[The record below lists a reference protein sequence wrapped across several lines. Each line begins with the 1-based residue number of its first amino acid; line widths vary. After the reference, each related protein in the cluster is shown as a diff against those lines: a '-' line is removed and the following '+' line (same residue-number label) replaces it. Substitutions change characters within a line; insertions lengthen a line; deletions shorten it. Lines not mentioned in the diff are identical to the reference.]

1 MNYIKEAFVQFFIAV
16 HTMLSTFI
24 PDKGLSYGLA
34 IILVTIIIRIVLLPL
49 TIKQT
54 RSTLVMSEIQPEV
67 KKLQEKYK
75 NDPQKSQEE
84 MMKLYKEKGASPF
97 SGCLPML
104 IQWPIFIALY
114 FVFSTMTGLQGVN
127 FLGIDLGASNP
138 VLAVLSGITTFVS
151 GFFSMPTNNADPAQA
166 RQTKIMNISM
176 GFFMIYV
183 SWKLKAALV
192 LYWIVNNLIQVTQTV
207 IMKKMDK
214 NIVKTKEAKHTKEIT
229 KTKKDS
235 KS

>member
-1 MNYIKEAFVQFFIAV
+1 LKYINEAFVQFFNII
-16 HTMLSTFI
+16 HGFI
-24 PDKGLSYGLA
+24 NGFVSDKGLSYGLA

-49 TIKQT
+49 TVKQT
-54 RSTLVMSEIQPEV
+54 RSSLVMSEIQPEV

-84 MMKLYKEKGASPF
+84 MMKLYKERGASPF

-114 FVFSTMTGLQGVN
+114 FVFSTMTGLQGVY
-127 FLGIDLGASNP
+127 FLGIDLGAHNP
-138 VLAVLSGITTFVS
+138 VLAVLSGLTTFVS
-151 GFFSMPTNNADPAQA
+151 GYFSMPTHNADPAQA

-183 SWKLKAALV
+183 SWNLKAALV
-192 LYWIVNNLIQVTQTV
+192 LYWVVNNLIQVTQTV

-214 NIVKTKEAKHTKEIT
+214 KIVKEK
-229 KTKKDS
+229 
-235 KS
+235 

>member
-1 MNYIKEAFVQFFIAV
+1 MQYIKEAFVQFFIFI
-16 HTMLSTFI
+16 HTFVNGFI
-24 PDKGLSYGLA
+24 PDKGMSYGIA
-34 IILVTIIIRIVLLPL
+34 IILVTLIIRIILLPL

-54 RSTLVMSEIQPEV
+54 RSSLVMSEIQPEV

-75 NDPQKSQEE
+75 NDPAKSQEE

-114 FVFSTMTGLQGVN
+114 FVFSTMTGLQGVY
-127 FLGIDLGASNP
+127 FLGIDLGSSNV
-138 VLAVLSGITTFVS
+138 VLAVLSGLTTFVS
-151 GFFSMPTNNADPAQA
+151 GYFSMPTHNADPAQA

-192 LYWIVNNLIQVTQTV
+192 LYWVVNNLIQVTQTV
-207 IMKKMDK
+207 IMKRMDK
-214 NIVKTKEAKHTKEIT
+214 KIVKEK
-229 KTKKDS
+229 
-235 KS
+235 

>member
-1 MNYIKEAFVQFFIAV
+1 MQFFIAI
-16 HTMLSTFI
+16 HSMLNSFI

-34 IILVTIIIRIVLLPL
+34 IILVTIIIRIVILPL
-49 TIKQT
+49 TIKQI
-54 RSTLVMSEIQPEV
+54 RSSLVMSEIQPDV

-84 MMKLYKEKGASPF
+84 MMKLYKERGASPF

-114 FVFSTMTGLQGVN
+114 FVFSTMTGLQGVY
-127 FLGIDLGASNP
+127 FLGINLGASNGI
-138 VLAVLSGITTFVS
+138 LAVLSGLTTFIS
-151 GFFSMPTNNADPAQA
+151 GYLSMPTHNADPAQA

-207 IMKKMDK
+207 ILKKMDK
-214 NIVKTKEAKHTKEIT
+214 KIPKSDEKTIVKTKTK
-229 KTKKDS
+229 
-235 KS
+235 

>member
-1 MNYIKEAFVQFFIAV
+1 LEGKILGYIKEGFVQFFNAV
-16 HTMLSTFI
+16 HGMLNSFI
-24 PDKGLSYGLA
+24 PDKGLSAGLA
-34 IILVTIIIRIVLLPL
+34 IILVTIIIRIIILPL

-54 RSTLVMSEIQPEV
+54 KSSLVMSEVQPEV
-67 KKLQEKYK
+67 KKLQDKYK
-75 NDPQKSQEE
+75 NDPAKAQEE

-114 FVFSTMTGLQGVN
+114 FVFSTMTGIEGVY
-127 FLGIDLGASNP
+127 FLGLDLGKSNM
-138 VLAVLSGITTFVS
+138 VLAVLSGLTTFLS
-151 GFFSMPTNNADPAQA
+151 GYFSMPTHNADPAQA

-183 SWKLKAALV
+183 SWKLRAALV
-192 LYWIVNNLIQVTQTV
+192 LYWVVNNLIQVLQTV

-214 NIVKTKEAKHTKEIT
+214 KIVKG
-229 KTKKDS
+229 KK
-235 KS
+235 

>member
-1 MNYIKEAFVQFFIAV
+1 LSYIKEAFLQFFNAV
-16 HTMLSTFI
+16 HAMLNSFI

-54 RSTLVMSEIQPEV
+54 RSTLVMSEIQPDV

-114 FVFSTMTGLQGVN
+114 FVFSTMTGLQGVK
-127 FLGIDLGASNP
+127 FIGIDLGGSNP
-138 VLAVLSGITTFVS
+138 VLAVLSGLTTFVS
-151 GFFSMPTNNADPAQA
+151 GYFSMPTNNADPAQA

-214 NIVKTKEAKHTKEIT
+214 KIVKTKEIEKAKEI
-229 KTKKDS
+229 KS
-235 KS
+235 KRK

>member
-1 MNYIKEAFVQFFIAV
+1 
-16 HTMLSTFI
+16 
-24 PDKGLSYGLA
+24 
-34 IILVTIIIRIVLLPL
+34 
-49 TIKQT
+49 
-54 RSTLVMSEIQPEV
+54 
-67 KKLQEKYK
+67 
-75 NDPQKSQEE
+75 

-127 FLGIDLGASNP
+127 FLGINLGASNP
-138 VLAVLSGITTFVS
+138 VLAVLSGLTTFVS
-151 GFFSMPTNNADPAQA
+151 GFFTMPTNNADPAQA

-176 GFFMIYV
+176 GFFMIYI

-207 IMKKMDK
+207 IMKKLDK
-214 NIVKTKEAKHTKEIT
+214 KIVKTKEVKQTKEIAN
-229 KTKKDS
+229 TKKDS

>member
-1 MNYIKEAFVQFFIAV
+1 LSYIKEAFLQFFNAV
-16 HTMLSTFI
+16 HAMLNSFI

-54 RSTLVMSEIQPEV
+54 RSTLVMSEIQPDV

-114 FVFSTMTGLQGVN
+114 FVFSTMTGLQGVK
-127 FLGIDLGASNP
+127 FIGIDLGGSNP
-138 VLAVLSGITTFVS
+138 VLAVLSGLTTFVS
-151 GFFSMPTNNADPAQA
+151 GYFSMPTNNADPAQA

-214 NIVKTKEAKHTKEIT
+214 KIVKTKEIENAKEI
-229 KTKKDS
+229 KGKRK
-235 KS
+235 

>member
-1 MNYIKEAFVQFFIAV
+1 MQFFIAI
-16 HTMLSTFI
+16 HSMLNSFI

-34 IILVTIIIRIVLLPL
+34 IILVTIIIRIVILPL
-49 TIKQT
+49 TIKQI
-54 RSTLVMSEIQPEV
+54 RSSLVMSEIQPDV

-75 NDPQKSQEE
+75 NDPKKSQEE
-84 MMKLYKEKGASPF
+84 MMKLYKERGASPF

-114 FVFSTMTGLQGVN
+114 FVFSTMTGLQGVY
-127 FLGIDLGASNP
+127 FLGIDLGASNAI
-138 VLAVLSGITTFVS
+138 LAVLSGLTTFVS
-151 GFFSMPTNNADPAQA
+151 GYFSMPTHNADPAQA

-192 LYWIVNNLIQVTQTV
+192 LYWIVNNLIQVTQT
-207 IMKKMDK
+207 IILKKLDK
-214 NIVKTKEAKHTKEIT
+214 KIPKSDEKTIIKT
-229 KTKKDS
+229 KTK
-235 KS
+235 

>member
-1 MNYIKEAFVQFFIAV
+1 MSYIKEAFLQFFNAV
-16 HTMLSTFI
+16 HAMLNSFI

-54 RSTLVMSEIQPEV
+54 RSTLVMSEIQPDV

-114 FVFSTMTGLQGVN
+114 FVFSTMTGLQGVK
-127 FLGIDLGASNP
+127 FIGIDLGGSNP
-138 VLAVLSGITTFVS
+138 VLAVLSGLTTFVS
-151 GFFSMPTNNADPAQA
+151 GYFSMPTNNADPAQA

-214 NIVKTKEAKHTKEIT
+214 KIVKTKEIEKAKEI
-229 KTKKDS
+229 KS
-235 KS
+235 KRK

>member
-1 MNYIKEAFVQFFIAV
+1 MQFFIAI
-16 HTMLSTFI
+16 HSMLNSFI

-34 IILVTIIIRIVLLPL
+34 IILVTIIIRIVILPL
-49 TIKQT
+49 TIKQI
-54 RSTLVMSEIQPEV
+54 RSSLVMSEIQPDV

-84 MMKLYKEKGASPF
+84 MMKLYKERGASPF

-114 FVFSTMTGLQGVN
+114 FVFSTMTGLQGVY
-127 FLGIDLGASNP
+127 FLGINLGASN
-138 VLAVLSGITTFVS
+138 VILAVLSGLTTFVS
-151 GFFSMPTNNADPAQA
+151 GYLSMPTHNADPAQA

-192 LYWIVNNLIQVTQTV
+192 LYWIVNNLIQVTQT
-207 IMKKMDK
+207 IILKKLDK
-214 NIVKTKEAKHTKEIT
+214 KIPKSDEKTIIKT
-229 KTKKDS
+229 KTK
-235 KS
+235 

>member
-1 MNYIKEAFVQFFIAV
+1 
-16 HTMLSTFI
+16 
-24 PDKGLSYGLA
+24 
-34 IILVTIIIRIVLLPL
+34 
-49 TIKQT
+49 
-54 RSTLVMSEIQPEV
+54 
-67 KKLQEKYK
+67 
-75 NDPQKSQEE
+75 
-84 MMKLYKEKGASPF
+84 
-97 SGCLPML
+97 
-104 IQWPIFIALY
+104 
-114 FVFSTMTGLQGVN
+114 
-127 FLGIDLGASNP
+127 
-138 VLAVLSGITTFVS
+138 
-151 GFFSMPTNNADPAQA
+151 
-166 RQTKIMNISM
+166 IMNISM